1 MTDSSSR
8 RQFLQTSSLAAA
20 ALLSLSQQHS
30 RAAAAEAET
39 AAAPARQP
47 YMKLS
52 LAAYSFNRFLPNS
65 WRGAPKPGAAMT
77 LEDFIDFCAEQ
88 QIEGTELTG
97 YYFPAEITADYLNH
111 IKNKTFRLG
120 LGISGTAIG
129 NDFCVPDAEKL
140 AFELERTRKWID
152 HAADMGAP
160 VIRVFAGNVKSGDS
174 EEAAIE
180 RCADT
185 MNKALE
191 YAATRGVALAL
202 ENHGGITST
211 PEQLLSIIDKVKP
224 SPWFGVNF
232 DSGNFQ
238 TDDPYSDL
246 EKIAP
251 LAINAQIKVSVRP
264 NGKAQPADMERVVGI
279 LKKAGYRGFL
289 ALEYE
294 EKEEPRTEIPKHL
307 ARLKELIHG

>member
-1 MTDSSSR
+1 MNDSSSR
-8 RQFLQTSSLAAA
+8 RQFLKTSAFGA
-20 ALLSLSQQHS
+20 ALLSLSDHRV
-30 RAAAAEAET
+30 RAAVAEKDASAT
-39 AAAPARQP
+39 PARQP

-52 LAAYSFNRFLPNS
+52 LAAYSFNRYLPNS
-65 WRGAPKPGAAMT
+65 WRGKPKPDAMMS

-111 IKNKTFRLG
+111 LKNKTFRLG
-120 LGISGTAIG
+120 LDISGTAIG
-129 NDFCVPDAEKL
+129 NDFCVPDEKKL
-140 AFELERTRKWID
+140 AFELERAKTWID

-160 VIRVFAGNVKSGDS
+160 VIRVFAGRVASGDT

-202 ENHGGITST
+202 ENHGGITAT
-211 PEQLLSIIDKVKP
+211 PKQMFSIIDKVKP

-238 TDDPYSDL
+238 TDDPYRDL

-264 NGKAQPADMERVVGI
+264 NGKHQPADMERVVGI
-279 LKKAGYRGFL
+279 LTKAGYRGYL
-289 ALEYE
+289 VLEYE
-294 EKEEPRTEIPKHL
+294 EKEAPRTEIPKHL
-307 ARLKELIHG
+307 TRLKELIHG

>member
-1 MTDSSSR
+1 MTDSTASR
-8 RQFLQTSSLAAA
+8 RQFLQTSALGAA
-20 ALLSLSQQHS
+20 ALLAS
-30 RAAAAEAET
+30 RQTANAAQSAAAAPSAT
-39 AAAPARQP
+39 RQS

-65 WRGAPKPGAAMT
+65 WRGKPKPDAPMT

-88 QIEGTELTG
+88 QIEATELTG
-97 YYFPAEITADYLNH
+97 YYFPEEITADYLNH
-111 IKNKTFRLG
+111 LKNRTFRLG
-120 LGISGTAIG
+120 LDISGTAIG
-129 NDFCVPDAEKL
+129 NDFCVPDEQQL
-140 AFELERTRKWID
+140 AFELERAKKWID
-152 HAADMGAP
+152 HSADMGAP
-160 VIRVFAGNVKSGDS
+160 VIRVFAGKVASGDT

-191 YAATRGVALAL
+191 YAATRGVCLAL
-202 ENHGGITST
+202 ENHGGITAT
-211 PEQLLSIIDKVKP
+211 PEQLLSIVDKVKP
-224 SPWFGVNF
+224 SPWFGINF

-238 TDDPYSDL
+238 TDDPYRDL

-251 LAINAQIKVSVRP
+251 LAINAQIKVTIRP
-264 NGKAQPADMERVVGI
+264 NGNQQPADMERLVGI
-279 LKKAGYRGFL
+279 LKKTHYRGYL

-294 EKEEPRTEIPKHL
+294 EKEDPKAEIPKHL